1 MTRTLAI
8 ILTALALLTSGM
20 AEAQKPQKP
29 LRPTRP
35 QPTQPT
41 QPAQPTQQQPTRPN
55 KPNKPTKPT
64 RQQTQP
70 TQQPA
75 QPVKPTTGTIGA
87 HEYVDLALPSG
98 LKWATCNV
106 GATNSRDYGSYFAWG
121 ETSPKND
128 YSESNSRTYNQQI
141 SQFAGNSSYDAAVA
155 NWGAPWRMPTKA
167 EFEEL
172 LANCTYRW
180 TGDGA
185 EFTSKHNQAKIYF
198 PAAGWRYGTDSL
210 DQGSFGNYW
219 SASPSSDTK
228 YAWFLDFDDA
238 GSNVFD
244 NVRYSGRSVRPVQN
258 KRSF

>member
-8 ILTALALLTSGM
+8 ILTALALLTSGI

-35 QPTQPT
+35 QPTQPAKPT
-41 QPAQPTQQQPTRPN
+41 PPTQQQPTRPN

-198 PAAGWRYGTDSL
+198 PAAGWRNGTGSYY
-210 DQGSFGNYW
+210 QGSDGRYW
-219 SASPSSDTK
+219 SASPHSVTVF
-228 YAWFLDFDDA
+228 AWCLYFYDGGPLLDFDI
-238 GSNVFD
+238 
-244 NVRYSGRSVRPVQN
+244 RYHGLPVRPVA
-258 KRSF
+258 K